1 MEWQMTL
8 AKGHKHYVFIITHLS
23 DDNITLEKLKISI
36 WRYKYKVCTNKFLK
50 TFMIFSLIFLPE
62 KRADDQAF
70 TYIVYMYN
78 MLNLIFQLNK
88 TLFYALVCALR
99 VKFFCLRS

>member
-1 MEWQMTL
+1 
-8 AKGHKHYVFIITHLS
+8 
-23 DDNITLEKLKISI
+23 
-36 WRYKYKVCTNKFLK
+36 
-50 TFMIFSLIFLPE
+50 MIFSLIFLPE